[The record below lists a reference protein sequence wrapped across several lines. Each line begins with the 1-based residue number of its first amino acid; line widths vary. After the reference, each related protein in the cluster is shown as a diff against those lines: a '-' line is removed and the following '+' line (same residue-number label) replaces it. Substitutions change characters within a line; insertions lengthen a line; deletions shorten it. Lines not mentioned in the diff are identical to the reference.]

1 MIFWMQ
7 SAIPREGGKSSFMK
21 LLSGTRRSRTGIFSG
36 VSGGVSSR
44 RRGLSAALFLLLFAA
59 IALAAPPVSSAYFAA
74 GVSVTIAPPAIP
86 IYAQPVCPGPGY
98 IWTPGYWAWDPAYGY
113 YWVPGTWVL
122 APFPGALWTPGYWGW
137 VNGVYI
143 WNAGYWGP
151 VVGFYGGIN
160 YGYGYTGYGYWG
172 GYWRGRTFY
181 YNRYANNV
189 NIRRVTT
196 FYRSPVS
203 RFTVSRAG
211 YNGPGG
217 IRVRETAAQQSWARQ
232 RRFSDVAV
240 QRQHERAAA
249 SYPGLRA
256 SVNHGRPSIAA
267 TSRPGVFTGRGVV
280 RASRPGGPY
289 RAAPQRQGTAP
300 AYRPSPQRREAAP
313 PSYGPPVERRGYAP
327 QRGAPG
333 GPGGGSG
340 GRGYY
345 PGGGGGRGPERGG
358 GGGRGGGR

>member
-1 MIFWMQ
+1 
-7 SAIPREGGKSSFMK
+7 MK
-21 LLSGTRRSRTGIFSG
+21 LLSGTRRSRTGKKIFDVFDA
-36 VSGGVSSR
+36 VSFR
-44 RRGLSAALFLLLFAA
+44 RRGRSAALFLLLFAA
-59 IALAAPPVSSAYFAA
+59 IALAAPAVSSAYVAV

-98 IWTPGYWAWDPAYGY
+98 IWTPGYWAWDPVYGY
-113 YWVPGTWVL
+113 YWVPGTWVI

-143 WNAGYWGP
+143 WHTGYWGP

-181 YNRYANNV
+181 YNRAANNV

-196 FYRSPVS
+196 VYRSPVS

-217 IRVRETAAQQSWARQ
+217 IRVRETAAQRSWARQ
-232 RRFSDVAV
+232 RRFSAVSV
-240 QRQHERAAA
+240 QRQHERSAR

-267 TSRPGVFTGRGVV
+267 TSRPGMFTGRGVV
-280 RASRPGGPY
+280 RGSRPGGPY
-289 RAAPQRQGTAP
+289 RAAPQRRGTGP
-300 AYRPSPQRREAAP
+300 GYRPSPGYRPAPQRREAAP
-313 PSYGPPVERRGYAP
+313 RSYGPPERRGYAP

-333 GPGGGSG
+333 GGYIERGGPGGQPGGG
-340 GRGYY
+340 GYY
-345 PGGGGGRGPERGG
+345 RGGGGGGGRGPARGG
-358 GGGRGGGR
+358 RERDDGGGR